1 MQSVMR
7 NIFTTVL
14 VLMIA
19 VSGIQAQGIE
29 TFSNNENT
37 AGSYIASISW
47 TGDNGQTWTATNA
60 RSDQEINGKAV
71 CLKNGKIT
79 GNLTTA
85 QQTAGIGTVSFKY
98 SIPYSDNDIKITLS
112 VTMGGTSVNAVN
124 AATLE
129 KGKVYEVS
137 NFPVNAPSGTTI
149 ILENATSARVTID
162 DLEWTAYSGGTQ
174 PEPEPGT
181 LAAPVAA
188 AATNVGTNSF
198 TANWSAVQNATSYSL
213 SIWQAGNDLEIDASP
228 YTTSAT
234 NYTVTG
240 LASNTT
246 YYYNTTASANGY
258 TTSQPSNTITVTTT
272 GNTAANPYYA
282 SADGRAGT
290 DLINAL
296 QDIISEGHQV
306 TSYDGLWT
314 AFRKTDNTA
323 DGRVW
328 DMYSNCT
335 FTWGSD
341 QCGNYK
347 NECDCYNREH
357 SVPKSWFGD
366 AKPMY
371 SDIVHLV
378 PTDGKVNGVRS
389 NYPFGE
395 VGSATYTSD
404 NGCKLGS
411 SSFSGY
417 SGRVFEPVDEYK
429 GDFARIYFYMVT
441 RYRNINFTQAEGGQV
456 MFTYSGGTA
465 GLTTYATNL
474 LLKWHREDPVSDK
487 ETDRNDGI
495 EDVQGNRNPYV
506 DYPELAEYIW
516 GTNKGETWHMS
527 GTGIVTTIGNKHE
540 ILSQITVSDGIISLR
555 ATDMNTKVGYSIYG
569 IDGKRLMQGSFRGQT
584 AIATSHL
591 GKGLYLL
598 QANTDT
604 GCNVHKLLLP

>member
-1 MQSVMR
+1 MKV
-7 NIFTTVL
+7 FCTTVL
-14 VLMIA
+14 ALMIA

-37 AGSYIASISW
+37 GSSYTTSISW
-47 TGDNGQTWTATNA
+47 TGDNRLTWTATNA
-60 RSDQEINGKAV
+60 RSDQEINGKTV

-85 QQTAGIGTVSFKY
+85 QQAAGVGTVSFKY
-98 SIPYSDNDIKITLS
+98 SIPFSDEDIKITLS
-112 VTMGGTSVNAVN
+112 ITVGSTSVSAVN

-129 KGKVYEVS
+129 QGQVYEVS

-162 DLEWTAYSGGTQ
+162 DLEWTAYSGGPQ
-174 PEPEPGT
+174 PEPGT
-181 LAAPVAA
+181 LAAPTAA

-198 TANWSAVQNATSYSL
+198 TANWSAVQNATNYSL
-213 SIWQAGNDLEIDASP
+213 SVWQAGNDLEIDASP

-378 PTDGKVNGVRS
+378 PTDGKVNGMRS

-441 RYRNINFTQAEGGQV
+441 RYRNINFTQAEGGKV

>member
-1 MQSVMR
+1 MK
-7 NIFTTVL
+7 NIFTTVI
-14 VLMIA
+14 VLMLI

-37 AGSYIASISW
+37 GTSYATSISW
-47 TGDNGQTWTATNA
+47 TGDNGQTWTATDA

-71 CLKNGKIT
+71 CIRKGKIT
-79 GNLTTA
+79 GNLTNA
-85 QQTAGIGTVSFKY
+85 QQAAGVGTVSFKY
-98 SIPYSDNDIKITLS
+98 SIPFSDDGKKITLS
-112 VTMGGTSVNAVN
+112 ITVGGTSVNAVN

-149 ILENATSARVTID
+149 ILENTTNVETRITID

-174 PEPEPGT
+174 PDPGT
-181 LAAPVAA
+181 LAAPMAS
-188 AATNVGTNSF
+188 AATNVSTNGF

-213 SIWQAGNDLEIDASP
+213 SVWQAGNDQEIDASP
-228 YTTSAT
+228 YNTSAT

-246 YYYNTTASANGY
+246 YYYNTTASASGY
-258 TTSQPSNTITVTTT
+258 TTSQPSNTISVTTA
-272 GNTAANPYYA
+272 GNTAGNPYYT

-290 DLINAL
+290 DLIKAL
-296 QDIISEGHQV
+296 QSIITNGHQV
-306 TSYDGLWT
+306 VSYDGLWT
-314 AFRKTDNTA
+314 AFRQTDNTA
-323 DGRVW
+323 NGRVW

-341 QCGNYK
+341 QCGNYRD
-347 NECDCYNREH
+347 ECDCYNREH
-357 SVPKSWFGD
+357 SVPKSWFNESR
-366 AKPMY
+366 PMY
-371 SDIVHLV
+371 SDIVHLI
-378 PTDGKVNGVRS
+378 PTDGKVNGMRS

-404 NGCKLGS
+404 NGSKLGTS
-411 SSFSGY
+411 NFSGY
-417 SGRVFEPVDEYK
+417 SGKVFEPVDEYK

-441 RYRNINFTQAEGGQV
+441 RYRNINFTQAEGGKV

-474 LLKWHREDPVSDK
+474 LLKWHREDPVSEK
-487 ETDRNDGI
+487 EKDRNDGI
-495 EDVQGNRNPYV
+495 EDVQGNRNPFV

-527 GTGIVTTIGNKHE
+527 GTGIVISTANSRE
-540 ILSQITVSDGIISLR
+540 ILSQVAISNGQISIT
-555 ATDMNTKVGYSIYG
+555 ATDTDETVAYTIYG
-569 IDGKRLMQGSFRGQT
+569 IDGKRVLQGSFRGQAEIST
-584 AIATSHL
+584 NRF
-591 GKGLYLL
+591 GQGLYLL
-598 QANTDT
+598 QARAGGYCD
-604 GCNVHKLLLP
+604 VHKLLIP

>member
-1 MQSVMR
+1 MK
-7 NIFTTVL
+7 NIFTTVI
-14 VLMIA
+14 VLMFI

-37 AGSYIASISW
+37 GTSYATSISW
-47 TGDNGQTWTATNA
+47 IGDNGQTWTATDA

-71 CLKNGKIT
+71 CIRKGKIT
-79 GNLTTA
+79 GNLTNA
-85 QQTAGIGTVSFKY
+85 QQAAGVGTVSFKY
-98 SIPYSDNDIKITLS
+98 SIPFSDEDIKITLS
-112 VTMGGTSVNAVN
+112 VTVGGTSVNAVN
-124 AATLE
+124 AAMLE
-129 KGKVYEVS
+129 QGKVYEVS

-149 ILENATSARVTID
+149 ILENTTNVETRVTID
-162 DLEWTAYSGGTQ
+162 DLVWTAYSGGTQ
-174 PEPEPGT
+174 PDPGT
-181 LAAPVAA
+181 LAAPMAA
-188 AATNVGTNSF
+188 AATNVSTNGF

-213 SIWQAGNDLEIDASP
+213 SVWQAGNDQEIDASP
-228 YTTSAT
+228 YNTSAT

-246 YYYNTTASANGY
+246 YYYNTTASASGY
-258 TTSQPSNTITVTTT
+258 TTSQPSNTISVTTT
-272 GNTAANPYYA
+272 GNAAVNPYYT

-290 DLINAL
+290 DLIKAL
-296 QDIISEGHQV
+296 QSIITNGHQV
-306 TSYDGLWT
+306 VSYDGLWT
-314 AFRKTDNTA
+314 AFRQTDNTA

-357 SVPKSWFGD
+357 SVPKSWFND

-378 PTDGKVNGVRS
+378 PTDGKVNGMRS

-404 NGCKLGS
+404 NGSKLGS
-411 SSFSGY
+411 SNFSGY
-417 SGRVFEPVDEYK
+417 SGKVFEPADEYK

-441 RYRNINFTQAEGGQV
+441 RYRNINFTQEDGGRT
-456 MFTYSGGTA
+456 MFTYSNGTA

-474 LLKWHREDPVSDK
+474 LLKWHREDPVSEK
-487 ETDRNDGI
+487 EKDRNDGI
-495 EDVQGNRNPYV
+495 EDVQGNRNPFV

-527 GTGIVTTIGNKHE
+527 GTGIVTSTANNRE
-540 ILSQITVSDGIISLR
+540 ILSQITISNGRISL
-555 ATDMNTKVGYSIYG
+555 ATDTDETVAYTIYG
-569 IDGKRLMQGSFRGQT
+569 IDGKRLLQGSFRGQAEIST
-584 AIATSHL
+584 NRF
-591 GKGLYLL
+591 GQGLYLL
-598 QANTDT
+598 QTRAGGHCD
-604 GCNVHKLLLP
+604 VHKLLIP

>member
-1 MQSVMR
+1 MKV
-7 NIFTTVL
+7 FCTTVL
-14 VLMIA
+14 ALMIA

-37 AGSYIASISW
+37 SGSYKSISW
-47 TGDNGQTWTATNA
+47 IGDNGQTWTATDA

-71 CLKNGKIT
+71 CLRKGKIT
-79 GNLTTA
+79 GNLTSA
-85 QQTAGIGTVSFKY
+85 QQAAGVGTVSFKY
-98 SIPYSDNDIKITLS
+98 SIPFSDEGKKITLS
-112 VTMGGTSVNAVN
+112 ITVGGTSVNAVN
-124 AATLE
+124 AAMLE
-129 KGKVYEVS
+129 NGKVYEVS

-149 ILENATSARVTID
+149 ILENATNVETRVTID

-198 TANWSAVQNATSYSL
+198 TANWSAVQNATNYSL
-213 SIWQAGNDLEIDASP
+213 SVWQAGNDLEIDASP

-272 GNTAANPYYA
+272 GNTAGNPYYT

-290 DLINAL
+290 DLIKAL
-296 QDIISEGHQV
+296 QSIITNGHQV
-306 TSYDGLWT
+306 VSYDGLWT
-314 AFRKTDNTA
+314 AFRQTDNTA
-323 DGRVW
+323 NGRVW

-341 QCGNYK
+341 QCGNYRD
-347 NECDCYNREH
+347 ECDCYNREH
-357 SVPKSWFGD
+357 SVPKSWFNESR
-366 AKPMY
+366 PMY
-371 SDIVHLV
+371 SDIVHLI
-378 PTDGKVNGVRS
+378 PTDGKVNGMRS

-404 NGCKLGS
+404 NGSKLGS
-411 SSFSGY
+411 SNFSGY
-417 SGRVFEPVDEYK
+417 SGKVFEPADEYK

-441 RYRNINFTQAEGGQV
+441 RYRNINFTQEEGGRA

-474 LLKWHREDPVSDK
+474 LLKWHREDPVSEK
-487 ETDRNDGI
+487 EKDRNDGI
-495 EDVQGNRNPYV
+495 EDVQGNRNPFV

-527 GTGIVTTIGNKHE
+527 GTGIVTSIANNRE
-540 ILSQITVSDGIISLR
+540 ILSQITISNGRISL
-555 ATDMNTKVGYSIYG
+555 ATDTDETVAYTIYG
-569 IDGKRLMQGSFRGQT
+569 IDGKRVLQGSFRGQAEIST
-584 AIATSHL
+584 NRF
-591 GKGLYLL
+591 GQGLYLL
-598 QANTDT
+598 QARAGGHCD
-604 GCNVHKLLLP
+604 VHKLLIP

>member
-1 MQSVMR
+1 MQSVMK

-112 VTMGGTSVNAVN
+112 VTMGSTSVNAVN

-162 DLEWTAYSGGTQ
+162 DLEWTVYSGGTQ

-181 LAAPVAA
+181 LAALVAA

-213 SIWQAGNDLEIDASP
+213 SVWQAGNDQEIDASP

-378 PTDGKVNGVRS
+378 PTDGKVNGMRS

-441 RYRNINFTQAEGGQV
+441 RYRNINFTQAEGGKV
-456 MFTYSGGTA
+456 MFTYSGSTA

-527 GTGIVTTIGNKHE
+527 GTGIVTTTGNSSK
-540 ILSQITVSDGIISLR
+540 ILSQITISDGRVSLI
-555 ATDMNTKVGYSIYG
+555 ADTDKTVEYTIYA
-569 IDGKRLMQGSFRGQT
+569 IDGKRLLQGSFHGQ
-584 AIATSHL
+584 AEISTSRFRQ
-591 GKGLYLL
+591 GLYLL
-598 QANTDT
+598 QART
-604 GCNVHKLLLP
+604 GGHCDVHKLLIP

>member
-1 MQSVMR
+1 MK
-7 NIFTTVL
+7 NIFTTVI
-14 VLMIA
+14 VLMLI

-37 AGSYIASISW
+37 GTSYATSISW

-71 CLKNGKIT
+71 CMKNGKIT
-79 GNLTTA
+79 GNLTNA
-85 QQTAGIGTVSFKY
+85 QQAAGVGMVSFKY
-98 SIPYSDNDIKITLS
+98 SIPFSDAKIKITLS
-112 VTMGGTSVNAVN
+112 VTVGGTSVNAVN

-149 ILENATSARVTID
+149 ILENTTSARVTID

-174 PEPEPGT
+174 PDPGT
-181 LAAPVAA
+181 LTAPMAA
-188 AATNVGTNSF
+188 AATNVSTNGF

-213 SIWQAGNDLEIDASP
+213 SVWQAGNDQEIDASP
-228 YTTSAT
+228 YNTSAT

-246 YYYNTTASANGY
+246 YYYNTTASASGY
-258 TTSQPSNTITVTTT
+258 TTSQPSNTISVTTT
-272 GNTAANPYYA
+272 GNAAVNPYYT

-290 DLINAL
+290 DLIKAL
-296 QDIISEGHQV
+296 QSIITNGHQV
-306 TSYDGLWT
+306 VSYDGLWT
-314 AFRKTDNTA
+314 AFRQTDNTA
-323 DGRVW
+323 NGRVW

-341 QCGNYK
+341 QCGNYRD
-347 NECDCYNREH
+347 ECDCYNREH
-357 SVPKSWFGD
+357 SVPKSWFND

-371 SDIVHLV
+371 SDIVHLI
-378 PTDGKVNGVRS
+378 PTDGKVNGMRS

-395 VGSATYTSD
+395 VGNATYTSD
-404 NGCKLGS
+404 NGSKLGS
-411 SSFSGY
+411 SNFSGY
-417 SGRVFEPVDEYK
+417 SGKVFEPADEYK

-441 RYRNINFTQAEGGQV
+441 RYRNINFTQEEGGRA
-456 MFTYSGGTA
+456 MFTYSSGTA

-474 LLKWHREDPVSDK
+474 LLKWHREDPVSEK
-487 ETDRNDGI
+487 EKDRNDGI
-495 EDVQGNRNPYV
+495 EDVQGNRNPFV

-527 GTGIVTTIGNKHE
+527 GTGIVTSIANNRE
-540 ILSQITVSDGIISLR
+540 ILSQITISNGRISL
-555 ATDMNTKVGYSIYG
+555 ATDTDETVAYTIYG
-569 IDGKRLMQGSFRGQT
+569 IDGKRMLQGSFRGQAKILT
-584 AIATSHL
+584 NRF
-591 GKGLYLL
+591 GQGLYLL
-598 QANTDT
+598 QTRAGGHCD
-604 GCNVHKLLLP
+604 VHKLLIP